1 MAPVGQAPRA
11 AQHHPLAIA
20 AEMPGT
26 QPGRER
32 LAVPAR
38 QLALQPGV
46 LLLPRHPRSLLPCL
60 EQARRPALDHHVDR
74 PPRLGSW
81 VLINRIWYNLR
92 VCTRNK
98 FVSQELFWSNGCAT

>member
-81 VLINRIWYNLR
+81 VLINRIWYY
-92 VCTRNK
+92 
-98 FVSQELFWSNGCAT
+98 LFAASSPVFRSRGAALD